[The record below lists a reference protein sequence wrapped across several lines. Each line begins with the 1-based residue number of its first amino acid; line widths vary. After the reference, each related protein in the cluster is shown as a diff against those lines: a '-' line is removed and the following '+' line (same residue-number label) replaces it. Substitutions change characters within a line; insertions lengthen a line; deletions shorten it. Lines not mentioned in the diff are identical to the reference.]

1 MSQEILDA
9 VKELGKNQETKQ
21 IAINKQIE
29 ELKAANV
36 EQVKTLEASIE
47 EAKNKLVDND
57 KVIAKLTDDLKEVK
71 AKGNKLGASI
81 HGPTLK
87 DELATMIEEQKA
99 TFAKVADGSR
109 MEPIQIKA
117 VGVNLQ
123 ANLTGTPFYTYG
135 SWQPGMEPIGQNR
148 FRSMVETIQSATDN
162 LIITRANVPVGEGS
176 FANQTEGAA
185 KAQVDRDWTNVNVS
199 LQTLAGYMKVSRQ
212 ALRNTPF
219 MRSWLPTSLL
229 EQFLDQEDV
238 IFTNAL
244 YAASDPNPY
253 AGTRISQIVN
263 QIAALKAKKYT
274 PNYVAVSSTVW
285 VQLILHTQTG
295 AGYSLPNVVT
305 VDATG
310 NVRILGITVYQLNAL
325 TGNQVIVG
333 DFTKAKIAES
343 EGLTFSQTESDQDDF
358 IKNLV
363 TFRLERVEAL
373 AIFRPD
379 AFIASAVAES

>member
-1 MSQEILDA
+1 MSEVLEA
-9 VKELGKNQETKQ
+9 V
-21 IAINKQIE
+21 NKLAGQIE
-29 ELKAANV
+29 SKAVDTAKKIDELKAANAD
-36 EQVKTLEASIE
+36 QVKTLETAIE
-47 EAKNKLVDND
+47 EAKSKLADND

-71 AKGNKLGASI
+71 AKGNRLGANNQ
-81 HGPTLK
+81 GPTLK

-99 TFAKVADGSR
+99 SFAKVADGSR
-109 MEPIQIKA
+109 MEPVQIKA

-123 ANLTGTPFYTYG
+123 ANLTGTPFYSYG
-135 SWQPGMEPIGQNR
+135 PWQPGMEPIGQNR
-148 FRSMVETIQSATDN
+148 FRSLVNTIQSATDN
-162 LIITRANVPVGEGS
+162 LVITRANIPVGEGS
-176 FANQTEGAA
+176 FANQTEGSA
-185 KAQVDRDWTNVNVS
+185 KAQIDRDWTNVNVT

-238 IFTNAL
+238 LFTNAL
-244 YAASDPNPY
+244 YAAASPNPY

-263 QIAALKAKKYT
+263 QIAELKAKKYT
-274 PNYVAVSSTVW
+274 PNYIAVSAAVW

-305 VDATG
+305 VDAMG
-310 NVRILGITVYQLNAL
+310 NVRILGIQVYQLNSL

-333 DFTKAKIAES
+333 DFTKASIAES

>member
-1 MSQEILDA
+1 MSEVLEA
-9 VKELGKNQETKQ
+9 VNKLAGQ
-21 IAINKQIE
+21 IESKAVDTAKKIE
-29 ELKAANV
+29 ELKAAN
-36 EQVKTLEASIE
+36 ELQVKTLEASIE
-47 EAKNKLVDND
+47 EAKNKLIDSD
-57 KVIAKLTDDLKEVK
+57 KVVAKLSDDLKEVK
-71 AKGNKLGASI
+71 AKGNRLGAANQ
-81 HGPTLK
+81 GPTLK

-99 TFAKVADGSR
+99 SFAKVADGSR
-109 MEPIQIKA
+109 MEPVQIKA

-123 ANLTGTPFYTYG
+123 ANLTGTPFYSYG
-135 SWQPGMEPIGQNR
+135 PWQPGMEPIGQNR
-148 FRSMVETIQSATDN
+148 FRSLVNTIQSATDN
-162 LIITRANVPVGEGS
+162 LVITRANIPVGEGS
-176 FANQTEGAA
+176 FANQTEGSA
-185 KAQVDRDWTNVNVS
+185 KAQIDRDWTNVNVT

-238 IFTNAL
+238 LFTNAL
-244 YAASDPNPY
+244 YAAASPNPY

-263 QIAALKAKKYT
+263 QIAELKAKKYT
-274 PNYVAVSSTVW
+274 PNYIAVSAAVW

-305 VDATG
+305 VDAMG
-310 NVRILGITVYQLNAL
+310 NVRILGIQVYQLNSL

-333 DFTKAKIAES
+333 DFTKASIAES

>member
-1 MSQEILDA
+1 MSEVLEA
-9 VKELGKNQETKQ
+9 V
-21 IAINKQIE
+21 NKLAGQIE
-29 ELKAANV
+29 SKAVDTAKKIDELKAAN
-36 EQVKTLEASIE
+36 EDQVKTLETAIE
-47 EAKNKLVDND
+47 EAKSKLADND

-71 AKGNKLGASI
+71 AKGNRLGANNQ
-81 HGPTLK
+81 GPTLK

-99 TFAKVADGSR
+99 SFAKVADGSR
-109 MEPIQIKA
+109 MEPVQIKA

-123 ANLTGTPFYTYG
+123 ANLTGTPFYSYG
-135 SWQPGMEPIGQNR
+135 PWQPGMEPIGQNR
-148 FRSMVETIQSATDN
+148 FRSLVNTIQSATDN
-162 LIITRANVPVGEGS
+162 LVITRANIPVGEGS
-176 FANQTEGAA
+176 FANQTEGSA
-185 KAQVDRDWTNVNVS
+185 KAQIDRDWTNVNVT

-238 IFTNAL
+238 LFTNAL
-244 YAASDPNPY
+244 YAAASPNPY

-263 QIAALKAKKYT
+263 QIAELKAKKYT
-274 PNYVAVSSTVW
+274 PNYIAVSAAVW

-305 VDATG
+305 VDPMG
-310 NVRILGITVYQLNAL
+310 NVRILGIQVYQLNSL

-333 DFTKAKIAES
+333 DFTKASIAES